1 MNRILLLLDNK
12 TNLALLSDWLGQH
25 YEIIRPD
32 QGTLFGEPFDVC
44 LIDGPTLDRLGSA
57 VQMRKTEE
65 SPAFLPV
72 ALITS
77 HRKTELITRHLWQ
90 TVDDLIRVPIEKVEL
105 QARVEILLRTRR
117 LSLDLQMRNEELES
131 FFHAMTHDVRAPL
144 RAITGFVEFL
154 KEEEAERLS
163 PQGWQDLTKIQAVTA
178 QMQNTIEG
186 LINFARIEHGDRQMQ
201 PVSLDLL
208 VTRCVEH
215 LGQEIQ
221 QRQAKVVI
229 CKPLPLVEGNVV
241 LLMLALTNLV
251 SNAIKFVPQEVI
263 PVVTIRAAVTPPIC
277 RLEIEDKGIGIA
289 PEDQQRL
296 FQPFVQ
302 LHGVEVYEG
311 VGLGLATARKAVELM
326 GGRIGVT
333 SSPGQGSTFWLE
345 LRSGE

>member
-12 TNLALLSDWLGQH
+12 TNLALLCNWLSQH
-25 YEIIRPD
+25 YEVIRAEDNAP
-32 QGTLFGEPFDVC
+32 FVEPFDVC
-44 LIDGPTLDRLGSA
+44 LIDGPNLDRLGPA
-57 VQMRKTEE
+57 VQMRKIEE

-163 PQGWQDLTKIQAVTA
+163 PQGRQDLTKIQAVTV

-186 LINFARIEHGDRQMQ
+186 LINFARVEHGDRQMQ

-208 VTRCVEH
+208 VTRCVDHLEH
-215 LGQEIQ
+215 EIQ
-221 QRQAKVVI
+221 QRQAQMVI
-229 CKPLPLVEGNVV
+229 CRPLPLVEGNVV

-251 SNAIKFVPQEVI
+251 SNALKFVSPGVVPI
-263 PVVTIRAAVTPPIC
+263 VTIRSVVTPPVC
-277 RLEIEDKGIGIA
+277 RLEIEDNGIGITLD
-289 PEDQQRL
+289 DQQRL
-296 FQPFVQ
+296 FKPFVQ

-311 VGLGLATARKAVELM
+311 IGLGLATARKAVELM
-326 GGRIGVT
+326 GGHIGVT
-333 SSPGQGSTFWLE
+333 SRPGQGSIFWLE

>member
-12 TNLALLSDWLGQH
+12 TNLALLADWLGQH
-25 YEIIRPD
+25 YEVLPAEHD
-32 QGTLFGEPFDVC
+32 ALFEEPFDVC
-44 LIDGPTLDRLGSA
+44 LIDGPSLDRLGPA

-72 ALITS
+72 VLITS
-77 HRKTELITRHLWQ
+77 HRKTELITRHLWE

-163 PQGWQDLTKIQAVTA
+163 PQGQQDLTKIQAVTA

-186 LINFARIEHGDRQMQ
+186 LISFARVEHGDRQMQ

-208 VTRCVEH
+208 VARCLDH

-221 QRQAKVVI
+221 VRQAQVNI
-229 CKPLPLVEGNVV
+229 CRPLPLVEGNVV
-241 LLMLALTNLV
+241 MLMLALTNLV
-251 SNAIKFVPQEVI
+251 SNALKFVPPGVI
-263 PVVTIRAAVTPPIC
+263 PAVTIRTVVTPPIC
-277 RLEIEDKGIGIA
+277 RLEIEDNGIGIA
-289 PEDQQRL
+289 PEDQKRL

-333 SSPGQGSTFWLE
+333 SRPGQGSVFWLE
-345 LRSGE
+345 LRSAK